1 MSPEETLIL
10 SCVSSIITGSPLAEL
25 SSVDWDQVY
34 QLGSVNNLI
43 PILERTLPGES
54 LPVDIAKTIEHDSRR
69 RRMRAA
75 VMIDEFQ
82 RIHAEL
88 TKVKIEVIPI
98 KGVAL
103 SQQVYPSPSL
113 RYFDDIDLLIRSEKG
128 PLALTTL
135 EELGYEI
142 HPNAPRPDWHHL
154 APHVHRRRGTMVE
167 MHVDLVRRA
176 RPGWDIEGIWER
188 SRKERLDSVEAIL
201 LSTGDALIFNALH
214 ARHNLYNRLSYL
226 IDSAL
231 LGIRLF
237 SEESSYDQIANI
249 AKNAG
254 AVCALDYT
262 LTTASRLFGLE
273 AFPTIGCGRT
283 GMWTA
288 GRVAGW
294 NSVVPSRNAIHHGP
308 LSRLME
314 LLLMDSLYDA
324 TSMVWKLIAPPRTF
338 VAASSGNRQP
348 SVADYASRVWKRLGQ
363 AAKQLGRIVLNNPE
377 D

>member
-1 MSPEETLIL
+1 MSPEEALIL
-10 SCVSSIITGSPLAEL
+10 SCVNSIITSSPLAEL
-25 SSVDWDQVY
+25 PSVDWDQVY
-34 QLGSVNNLI
+34 QLGSANNLI

-54 LPVDIAKTIEHDSRR
+54 LPVDIAKTLERDSRR

-88 TKVKIEVIPI
+88 TKVDIEVIPI

-103 SQQVYPSPSL
+103 SQQVYPSSSL
-113 RYFDDIDLLIRSEKG
+113 RYFDDIDLLIKSEKG
-128 PLALTTL
+128 QLALTTL
-135 EELGYEI
+135 EDLGYEI

-154 APHVHRRRGTMVE
+154 APYVHRRRGTMVE
-167 MHVDLVRRA
+167 MHIDLVRRA
-176 RPGWDIEGIWER
+176 SPGWDIEGIWER

-201 LSTGDALIFNALH
+201 LSTSDALIFNALH
-214 ARHNLYNRLSYL
+214 ARHNLYNRLSYM

-231 LGIRLF
+231 LGIRLL
-237 SEESSYDQIANI
+237 SEGSSYDQIANI
-249 AKNAG
+249 AEDAG
-254 AVCALDYT
+254 AVCALDHT
-262 LTTASRLFGLE
+262 LTSASRLFGLE

-283 GMWTA
+283 GVWTA

-294 NSVVPSRNAIHHGP
+294 NSVVPSRSAIHQGP

-324 TSMVWKLIAPPRTF
+324 TSMVWKLIAPPRAF
-338 VAASSGNRQP
+338 VAASSGNRQA
-348 SVADYASRVWKRLGQ
+348 SVANYASRVWQRLRQ
-363 AAKQLGRIVLNNPE
+363 AAKQLGRVVGNNPE